1 MAKRSAPKAQD
12 KLIFLLSL
20 VPYLIDRERVTV
32 DEAARHFS
40 LPPQQIRDAVSLLT
54 VSGVPG
60 ETHQYLSGD
69 LFDIDWGSFEEDD
82 EIVLTHRVALDDAPR
97 FSAREASALIAGLQS
112 LSRLPEYEDSDVI
125 GGVMAKLARGA
136 SSTPGQVAVTQ
147 SHSDRSVGIIRS
159 AIGTGHSVVF
169 DYVNARGEH
178 ESRLVDPLR
187 LESQDQDWYLFG
199 WCHLREATRRFRLD
213 RMTDLQVSELA
224 VAPHDSSLVVPEA
237 LFEPSDSDLS
247 VTVRLHSSVVPL
259 IDDYVAAIT
268 RTDDATVTATLRV
281 AHYHGLKRLVTS
293 HPGLIEVLG
302 PDEARRF
309 VAAWAASALNRYSS
323 PQNAPKAVD
332 STDDALNDQ
341 E

>member
-1 MAKRSAPKAQD
+1 VAKRPSTPRAQD

-32 DEAARHFS
+32 DEAARHFG

-54 VSGVPG
+54 VSGIPG
-60 ETHQYLSGD
+60 ETRQYLSSD

-82 EIVLTHRVALDDAPR
+82 EIVLTHLVALDDSPR

-112 LSRLPEYEDSDVI
+112 LSRLPEFVDSDVI

-136 SSTPGQVAVTQ
+136 SSTPGQVAVTE
-147 SHSDRSVGIIRS
+147 SHSDVSVGIIRT
-159 AIGTGHSVVF
+159 AIGSGRSVAF

-178 ESRLVDPLR
+178 ESRLVDPFR

-213 RMTDLQVSELA
+213 RMTELTVSDQPVVSHAADLA
-224 VAPHDSSLVVPEA
+224 VPEA
-237 LFEPSDSDLS
+237 LFEPSDSDLA
-247 VTVRLHSSVVPL
+247 VTVRLQSSVVPL

-268 RTDDATVTATLRV
+268 RTDGDQATATLRV
-281 AHYHGLKRLVTS
+281 AHYHGLKRLVAS
-293 HPGLIEVLG
+293 HPGLITVLG
-302 PDEARRF
+302 PEEARAI
-309 VAAWAASALNRYSS
+309 VADWAG
-323 PQNAPKAVD
+323 
-332 STDDALNDQ
+332 DALAQ
-341 E
+341 YR